1 MKKSKKDLTV
11 QEAGRIGGYIRRQTA
26 DYSEMGKKGM
36 ASRWSTV
43 RAAKDMIHLT
53 WGAYFLIIL
62 RETDK
67 HLDSLFL
74 GKTSS
79 NAILFNS
86 RNSFHFVPSTNPMV
100 FDLSRDE
107 P

>member
-43 RAAKDMIHLT
+43 RAEKAKR
-53 WGAYFLIIL
+53 A
-62 RETDK
+62 ETERLEQEEK
-67 HLDSLFL
+67 SQ
-74 GKTSS
+74 
-79 NAILFNS
+79 
-86 RNSFHFVPSTNPMV
+86 
-100 FDLSRDE
+100 
-107 P
+107 